1 MIAVDNLA
9 IAAGAF
15 RLEGLTFA
23 VPTGM
28 YGVLMGRSGSG
39 KTTLA
44 EAICGLKP
52 VLAGRV
58 RLMESDATALA
69 PGERGIGYVPQDG
82 VLFPSMTVYEH
93 LAFAL
98 RVRRESA
105 KAIAGRVDE
114 LAGLLAI
121 EPLLKRRVRGLSGG
135 ERQRVALGRALSFR
149 PRVLV
154 LDEPLSALDRDSRAD
169 ACALLET
176 VQAHT
181 GATFLHIT
189 HDRAEAARLADR
201 LFAIEDGAVRDRP
214 LAAEGP

>member
-58 RLMESDATALA
+58 RLMDSDATALA

-105 KAIAGRVDE
+105 NTIGRRVDE

-149 PRVLV
+149 PPVLV

-201 LFAIEDGAVRDRP
+201 LFVIEDGAVRERP